1 MNHLSIELPGR
12 VPDSRPGDLIAN
24 EDKTAAGG
32 AKVRFGRSAWPFLV
46 GVSRLAESGEHQGS
60 LADQPGFSS

>member
-12 VPDSRPGDLIAN
+12 FPDSRPGDLLVNAH
-24 EDKTAAGG
+24 KAAVGG
-32 AKVRFGRSAWPFLV
+32 VRARIGRAAWPFLV
-46 GVSRLAESGEHQGS
+46 GASRSADSGKHQGA